1 MAARFMTLKDVKAK
15 ELSGIFN
22 EVWYYYGSFH
32 NMNRGD
38 TVINALDKRIVDL
51 RDGFD
56 DVVFGRRV
64 V

>member
-1 MAARFMTLKDVKAK
+1 MTLKQAKAK
-15 ELSGIFN
+15 ELSEMFN

-32 NMNRGD
+32 NMNLCD
-38 TVINALDKRIVDL
+38 KVVNPLDKRIVEL
-51 RDGFD
+51 RDWFD